1 MPVVV
6 GIVINT
12 GLGALIAYMRIPSIV
27 ATLGML
33 SILKGGLISLT
44 GGTWISGMPPEFF
57 IAQARLFGIPAP
69 VYFMV
74 ILTVIVAF
82 WMRYSA
88 TGRSIY
94 AVGGNAEAARASGLS
109 PERTCVLVFALH
121 GLFAGIA
128 ALLFAT
134 QLQVI
139 QSTVP
144 PNLELTV
151 ITAAVIG
158 GVSILGGTGTVIGST
173 LAAILF
179 ACIGSA
185 LIFLNVSAYWLRAVL
200 GLLILA
206 TVLADM
212 ARRQRRSR
220 SMSAYLRSLLLRHE
234 TILGLL
240 LIATLMILSLQ
251 SDRFF
256 TADNLLNQG
265 RLMAEVGLVALAMTF
280 VIVTGGI
287 DLSVGSILGLVAI
300 LLGVFWQNL
309 GIPLPLAMILGIL
322 VGGVAGLFNG
332 LIITRFGVPPLI
344 ATLAT
349 LALYR
354 GLAEGISQA
363 RSVRGYPDWFF
374 MLGQG
379 EFLGVPVQLWI
390 FAILAGA
397 AAVVLGLSTFGRST
411 YAIGS
416 NAIASRFSGLRVDR
430 TLLFIYTASGMV
442 AGLAAVIFV
451 SRVSTTRSDMGTGLE
466 LDVITAVVLG
476 GTSIFGGRG
485 TIIGTLLGLVLMQA
499 LKNGLAL
506 AGVKGDGTIV
516 VIGAVLIGTILL
528 SNIFRK
534 DADG

>member
-1 MPVVV
+1 
-6 GIVINT
+6 
-12 GLGALIAYMRIPSIV
+12 
-27 ATLGML
+27 
-33 SILKGGLISLT
+33 
-44 GGTWISGMPPEFF
+44 
-57 IAQARLFGIPAP
+57 
-69 VYFMV
+69 
-74 ILTVIVAF
+74 
-82 WMRYSA
+82 
-88 TGRSIY
+88 
-94 AVGGNAEAARASGLS
+94 
-109 PERTCVLVFALH
+109 
-121 GLFAGIA
+121 
-128 ALLFAT
+128 
-134 QLQVI
+134 
-139 QSTVP
+139 
-144 PNLELTV
+144 
-151 ITAAVIG
+151 
-158 GVSILGGTGTVIGST
+158 
-173 LAAILF
+173 
-179 ACIGSA
+179 
-185 LIFLNVSAYWLRAVL
+185 
-200 GLLILA
+200 
-206 TVLADM
+206 
-212 ARRQRRSR
+212 
-220 SMSAYLRSLLLRHE
+220 MSASLRSLLLRHE
-234 TILGLL
+234 TILGAL
-240 LIATLMILSLQ
+240 LIAALVILAFQ

-309 GIPLPLAMILGIL
+309 GLPLPLAMILGIL
-322 VGGVAGLFNG
+322 VGGVAGLVNG

-374 MLGQG
+374 SLGQG

-390 FAILAGA
+390 FALL
-397 AAVVLGLSTFGRST
+397 AAVAAVILGLSTFGRAT

-416 NAIASRFSGLRVDR
+416 NAIASRFSGLSVDR
-430 TLLFIYTASGMV
+430 TLLLIYTASGLV

-528 SNIFRK
+528 SNIFRR